1 MHIKININFSKA
13 NTKFCLSLRY
23 NGDESY
29 LFVNKTGICKFKA
42 NENIS
47 WYNLCL
53 GSASKSF
60 TENEQSEFFLNGI
73 VYDFSVDQS

>member
-1 MHIKININFSKA
+1 MHIKISINVSKA
-13 NTKFCLSLRY
+13 NTKFCLSLHY

-29 LFVNKTGICKFKA
+29 LFVNKTEICKFKA

-47 WYNLCL
+47 WYNFCL

-60 TENEQSEFFLNGI
+60 RENEQSEFFLNGI